1 MGFISHHKSYVCH
14 KYIHKSQIQTHMYL
28 YICSHIHVHTQ
39 TKIFQAQTYTVNGA
53 RYLKES
59 SPAKNNNKPPAD
71 LITDIGD
78 RTGHKTKGLAVVVRL
93 QPALQAPCVLYL
105 RQLQVWLSVVQ

>member
-1 MGFISHHKSYVCH
+1 MYTHKPKFSKRKH
-14 KYIHKSQIQTHMYL
+14 S
-28 YICSHIHVHTQ
+28 
-39 TKIFQAQTYTVNGA
+39 VNGA